1 MSADTQKKAAAE
13 FALKVVTD
21 GTKIGLG
28 TGTTANYFI
37 EAVAEKI
44 KREKLKVDFVPSSV
58 QSYTLAQKLGLNL
71 RNLEDIPFLDFTVDG
86 CDEFD
91 SSFRLIKGGGGAL
104 HREKLVASSSR
115 FVLAICDS
123 SKKVDTL
130 GKFPLP
136 VEVSKFGVNAT
147 AWKIERIIHQMG
159 WEKPKMQLRAGAD
172 GKPFITEMGNAIID
186 LDLKK
191 IPHPERLDDALN
203 GLPGVIETG
212 LFIGI
217 CGVVIMGTDNGVVEL
232 TRGK

>member
-1 MSADTQKKAAAE
+1 MSTETQKKAAAE

-21 GTKIGLG
+21 GAKIGLG
-28 TGTTANYFI
+28 TGSTANYFI
-37 EAVAEKI
+37 QAAAEKV
-44 KREKLKVDFVPSSV
+44 KREKLKVEFVPSSA
-58 QSYTLAQKLGLNL
+58 QSYALAQKLGLNL

-115 FVLAICDS
+115 FVLAICDE

-147 AWKIERIIHQMG
+147 AWKIERILHQMG
-159 WEKPKMQLRAGAD
+159 WEKPKMKLRPGID
-172 GKPFITEMGNAIID
+172 GKPFVTEMGNAIID
-186 LDLKK
+186 LELQK
-191 IPHPERLDDALN
+191 ISQPERLDDALN

-217 CGVVIMGTDNGVVEL
+217 CGVVIMGTDKGVVEL
-232 TRGK
+232 TRAK

>member
-21 GTKIGLG
+21 GAKIGLG
-28 TGTTANYFI
+28 TGSTANYFI
-37 EAVAEKI
+37 EAAAVKVRKEN
-44 KREKLKVDFVPSSV
+44 LKVAFVPTSA
-58 QSYTLAQKLGLNL
+58 QTYALAQKLGLNL
-71 RNLEDIPFLDFTVDG
+71 RTLEDIPFLDFTVDG

-91 SSFRLIKGGGGAL
+91 GSFRLIKGGGGAL

-115 FVLAICDS
+115 FVIAICDE
-123 SKKVDTL
+123 SKKVETL

-147 AWKIERIIHQMG
+147 AWKIERILTQLG
-159 WEKPKMQLRAGAD
+159 WEKPKLKMRRDAA

-186 LDLKK
+186 LDLQK
-191 IPHPERLDDALN
+191 IPNPEMLDDALN

-212 LFIGI
+212 LFIRI
-217 CGVVIMGTDNGVVEL
+217 CGIVMMGTDKGVIEL
-232 TRGK
+232 AKGS

>member
-1 MSADTQKKAAAE
+1 MSADTQKKAAAH

-21 GTKIGLG
+21 GVKIGLG
-28 TGTTANYFI
+28 TGSTANYFI
-37 EAVAEKI
+37 EAAAEKI
-44 KREKLKVDFVPSSV
+44 KRENLKVEFVPTST
-58 QSYTLAQKLGLNL
+58 QTYALAQKLGLNL

-115 FVLAICDS
+115 FVIAICDA

-136 VEVSKFGVNAT
+136 VEVSKYGVNAT
-147 AWKIERIIHQMG
+147 AWKIERVLHQMG
-159 WEKPKMQLRAGAD
+159 WEKPKMRMRSGVD

-186 LDLKK
+186 LDLQK
-191 IPHPERLDDALN
+191 IPDPERLDDALN

-212 LFIGI
+212 LFIRI
-217 CGVVIMGTDNGVVEL
+217 CGIVMMGTDKGVVEL
-232 TRGK
+232 TKSK

>member
-13 FALKVVTD
+13 FALKVVID

-28 TGTTANYFI
+28 TGSTANYFI
-37 EAVAEKI
+37 EAVAEKV
-44 KREKLKVDFVPSSV
+44 KREKLKVEFVPSSA
-58 QSYTLAQKLGLNL
+58 QSYALAQKLGLNL
-71 RNLEDIPFLDFTVDG
+71 RNLEDIPFLDFTIDG

-115 FVLAICDS
+115 FVIAICDE

-136 VEVSKFGVNAT
+136 VEISKFGVNAT
-147 AWKIERIIHQMG
+147 AWKIERILTQMG
-159 WEKPKMQLRAGAD
+159 WEKPKMRLRAGAG
-172 GKPFITEMGNAIID
+172 GKPFVTEMGNAIID
-186 LDLKK
+186 LDLQK
-191 IPHPERLDDALN
+191 IPNPEQLDDALN

-212 LFIGI
+212 LFIRI
-217 CGVVIMGTDNGVVEL
+217 CGIVMMGTDKGVVEL